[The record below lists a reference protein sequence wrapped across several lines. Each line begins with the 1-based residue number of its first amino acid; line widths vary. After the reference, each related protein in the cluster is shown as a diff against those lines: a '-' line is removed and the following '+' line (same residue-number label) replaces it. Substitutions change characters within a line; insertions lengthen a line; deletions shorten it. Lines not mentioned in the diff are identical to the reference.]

1 MNTPMLVRTFCLSA
15 LLSLAS
21 PLFAQDGPTPYPA
34 PTNEAAWPGVGPI
47 RCHPWMVDNRAWF
60 WTQREKDQGAV
71 VFVGDSLMVGWKT
84 LQKDFPSLKVANRGI
99 GGDVTRGMLFRFQ
112 EDVLDLHP
120 RAIVMVAGSNDLSTL
135 TAPAN
140 AIANISAIVDMA
152 RKANPDV
159 PIILCTIPPRNAPK
173 ALLKPGALK
182 ELNARLTAFG
192 AGKERFVVVD
202 LFTALATPEG
212 DITPGL
218 FAADGIHLMPP
229 AYVKWASL
237 LRPALISLD
246 VK

>member
-1 MNTPMLVRTFCLSA
+1 MKSSKLLHALLLPV

-21 PLFAQDGPTPYPA
+21 PLFAAGGPTPYPA
-34 PTNEAAWPGVGPI
+34 QTDEAAWLGVGPI

-71 VFVGDSLMVGWKT
+71 VFVGDSLMGGWKT
-84 LQKDFPSLKVANRGI
+84 LQKDFSSLKVANRGI
-99 GGDVTRGMLFRFQ
+99 GGDVSRGMLFRFQ

-120 RAIVMVAGSNDLSTL
+120 RAIVLVAGSNDLSTQ

-152 RKANPDV
+152 RKATPAI
-159 PIILCTIPPRNAPK
+159 PIVICTIPPRNAPK
-173 ALLKPGALK
+173 APLKPGALK
-182 ELNARLTAFG
+182 DLNARLIAFG
-192 AGKERFVVVD
+192 AGKENLVVVD
-202 LFTALATPEG
+202 LFTVLATPSG
-212 DITPGL
+212 DITPGF

-229 AYVKWASL
+229 AYEKWAAL
-237 LRPALISLD
+237 LRPALASLG